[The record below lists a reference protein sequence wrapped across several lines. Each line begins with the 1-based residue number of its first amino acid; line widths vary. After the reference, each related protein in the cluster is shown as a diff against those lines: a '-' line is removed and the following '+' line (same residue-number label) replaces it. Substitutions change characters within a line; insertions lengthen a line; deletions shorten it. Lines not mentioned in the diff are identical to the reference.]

1 MGDLYIVSTPIGN
14 LKDITFRAVDTFKE
28 VDLILSE
35 DTRVTKKLLN
45 HLGIKRRIYS
55 LNEHNEVKK
64 TPKIIQQLLQGRSV
78 ALASDAGTPLISDP
92 GYCLVR
98 QARKNFINVVPIPGC
113 SAAITA
119 LSVSGIPTDK
129 FYFHGF
135 LSSSAPLKL
144 RELDKLAQRKETLI
158 FYESV
163 HRLQSTIGHM
173 IKVFGGYRKA
183 IFCKEMTKL
192 HESYLGDNLSEIDE
206 FLKSNPNK
214 MRGEFTI
221 IIEGSKQE
229 QVMIDQN
236 KIDKILLEL
245 LSEMSIKKAVK
256 ICVVVSGFSRNEIY
270 KRAVKLKSL
279 LT

>member
-98 QARKNFINVVPIPGC
+98 EARKNSVNVIPIPGC
-113 SAAITA
+113 SAAIAA
-119 LSVSGIPTDK
+119 LSVS
-129 FYFHGF
+129 
-135 LSSSAPLKL
+135 
-144 RELDKLAQRKETLI
+144 
-158 FYESV
+158 
-163 HRLQSTIGHM
+163 
-173 IKVFGGYRKA
+173 
-183 IFCKEMTKL
+183 
-192 HESYLGDNLSEIDE
+192 
-206 FLKSNPNK
+206 
-214 MRGEFTI
+214 
-221 IIEGSKQE
+221 
-229 QVMIDQN
+229 
-236 KIDKILLEL
+236 
-245 LSEMSIKKAVK
+245 
-256 ICVVVSGFSRNEIY
+256 
-270 KRAVKLKSL
+270 
-279 LT
+279 